1 MPRQRED
8 DDDRP
13 EEPRDDDSP
22 LGPPRRRRRR
32 RDEDYDDE
40 DDVGEGISTII
51 PYKNGYALASYY
63 CGVFSLIPCVGGLLS
78 VIAIVLGFMGL
89 SYVKK
94 HPTAHGTAHAIV
106 GLVLG
111 FLVLLAH
118 LAGVVI
124 IVGLLIA
131 AANAPHRF

>member
-22 LGPPRRRRRR
+22 LGPPRRRRR
-32 RDEDYDDE
+32 DEDYDDE
-40 DDVGEGISTII
+40 DDVGEGVSTII

-63 CGVFSLIPCVGGLLS
+63 CGVFSLIPCVGGILS

-111 FLVLLAH
+111 FLVLLGH
-118 LAGVVI
+118 LAVLALILIGI
-124 IVGLLIA
+124 IGA
-131 AANAPHRF
+131 AASGPHRF

>member
-1 MPRQRED
+1 MPRQRD
-8 DDDRP
+8 DDDLP
-13 EEPRDDDSP
+13 EEPRDDASP

-32 RDEDYDDE
+32 RDEDDE
-40 DDVGEGISTII
+40 EDEGVDETVATII

-63 CGVFSLIPCVGGLLS
+63 CGVFSLIPCFGGILS
-78 VIAIVLGFMGL
+78 LFAIVLGFMGL

-124 IVGLLIA
+124 IVVLLIA
-131 AANAPHRF
+131 AANSPHRF